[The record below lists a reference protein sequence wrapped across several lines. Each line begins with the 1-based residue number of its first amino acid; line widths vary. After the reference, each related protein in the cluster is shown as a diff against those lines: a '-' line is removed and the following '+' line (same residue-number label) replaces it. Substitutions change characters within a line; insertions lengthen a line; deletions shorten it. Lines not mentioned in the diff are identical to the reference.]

1 MFNAAPTIQTET
13 ANVWLRTKNQMFKSG
28 YHVGDAPANG
38 PIPSSI
44 TDVIHKT
51 AAPKRTHLSATSA
64 LGLVTRAMKK
74 GKAIPPRLLDALAEA
89 FAADAVN
96 ALAKANKVK
105 GPPKKEGEKPYDRA
119 KAEAD
124 RDWRVK
130 TAEMLL
136 RHYLEHVGP
145 GKSEAE
151 GLVYWVGDATPKFS
165 EDVAFT
171 LRAQQGAEKMGIAHR
186 LDDLTPNQATDAA

>member
-1 MFNAAPTIQTET
+1 MP
-13 ANVWLRTKNQMFKSG
+13 W
-28 YHVGDAPANG
+28 P
-38 PIPSSI
+38 
-44 TDVIHKT
+44 
-51 AAPKRTHLSATSA
+51 
-64 LGLVTRAMKK
+64 
-74 GKAIPPRLLDALAEA
+74 
-89 FAADAVN
+89 
-96 ALAKANKVK
+96 KANKVK